1 MNDLC
6 VRELDTQTG
15 AVTDVFPADLKAKLL
30 AACAAASSKSTGTET
45 VKSSSA
51 GPQRD
56 AYGVAM
62 DAKGRLLFSCMEAH
76 TILRYD
82 PSPSSSGSGMGS
94 LEVLA
99 GQPGVMG
106 SRDGRGDSALLGDL
120 GGICF
125 DPADTLFVCDTAHDA
140 IRAVDTASGFVYT
153 LTSYKQAYTPVA
165 FPFQVGSPSAASH
178 CAIFKS
184 TY

>member
-1 MNDLC
+1 
-6 VRELDTQTG
+6 
-15 AVTDVFPADLKAKLL
+15 
-30 AACAAASSKSTGTET
+30 
-45 VKSSSA
+45 
-51 GPQRD
+51 
-56 AYGVAM
+56 M

-82 PSPSSSGSGMGS
+82 PSSPSSSSSSSYSGSGTGSGMGS

-165 FPFQVGSPSAASH
+165 FPFQVWTTVSFLKF
-178 CAIFKS
+178 CEF
-184 TY
+184 